1 MERLKHLEAI
11 ILDNQ
16 EKANQLAIANEKLAF
31 QDAEKEKRAAEL
43 SIANKELI
51 FQNLEKEK
59 RAAELSIANKELV
72 FQNLEKEKRAAE
84 LLVANKELVFQNNEK
99 EKRAAEL
106 SIANKELTFQNLE
119 KEKRA
124 AELRVVN
131 RKLKS
136 TDIYLK
142 KYINGMK
149 EMMFMISHRV
159 RQPVVNI
166 LGLSNLIDT
175 SRDSPDELKKML
187 GFIKRSAKALD
198 VFTKELV
205 AFMRELGTTKKP

>member
-1 MERLKHLEAI
+1 MERLKHLQAI

-16 EKANQLAIANEKLAF
+16 EKANQLALANQQLAF

-43 SIANKELI
+43 AV
-51 FQNLEKEK
+51 
-59 RAAELSIANKELV
+59 ANKELV

-84 LLVANKELVFQNNEK
+84 LAVANKELVFQNKEK
-99 EKRAAEL
+99 EKRVTEL
-106 SIANKELTFQNLE
+106 GIINEELLVQKEE
-119 KEKRA
+119 KEIQA
-124 AELRVVN
+124 EELRVVN

-136 TDIYLK
+136 ADIYLE
-142 KYINGMK
+142 KYIKGMK
-149 EMMFMISHRV
+149 EMMFMISHHV

-175 SRDSPDELKKML
+175 SRDPGELKTML

-205 AFMRELGTTKKP
+205 AFMRELGTTKKS

>member
-1 MERLKHLEAI
+1 MERLKHLQAI

-16 EKANQLAIANEKLAF
+16 EKANQLALANKKLAL

-59 RAAELSIANKELV
+59 RAAELA
-72 FQNLEKEKRAAE
+72 
-84 LLVANKELVFQNNEK
+84 VANKELVFQNKEK
-99 EKRAAEL
+99 EKRATEL
-106 SIANKELTFQNLE
+106 DIVNEELIVQKEE
-119 KEKRA
+119 KEVQA
-124 AELRVVN
+124 EELRMVS

-142 KYINGMK
+142 KYIDGMK

-175 SRDSPDELKKML
+175 SRDSPDELKRML

-205 AFMRELGTTKKP
+205 AFMRELGTTEKS